1 MDVHCNHSYEDLN
14 IDEIKMIE
22 TRMYPGQY
30 SDEGFLQTGE
40 SLFEICENDRQYLQS
55 INITYKQIVD
65 FLTSLIKKWKDP
77 RYKITE
83 VSYLGFQECPFQNYL
98 LDDEDHNEYG
108 DSDITITDKTT
119 GESITFNTLLL
130 HMIEAHHFFESPLV
144 SHRLD
149 PKKIIEMFNLQPK
162 VSYELQYKDY
172 YKWKNTNCFN
182 NCTKENIGLISK
194 IALKQYQINKNLVIL
209 LFPGYF
215 DFDSK
220 TLKYIRE
227 NKFSWKIFI
236 EQFYDYD
243 NNNVLA
249 RMRNYEETGDLLN
262 MCLYIFNISSEKQL
276 YNISIEGNKI
286 EYDGSN
292 IESSYIYTRYR
303 EIL

>member
-1 MDVHCNHSYEDLN
+1 MRVCCNRSYEDLS

-22 TRMYPGQY
+22 ARMYPGQY

-65 FLTSLIKKWKDP
+65 FLTSLIRKRKDP

-83 VSYLGFQECPFQNYL
+83 ISYLGSQQCPFQNHL
-98 LDDEDHNEYG
+98 LDNELHDEYG
-108 DSDITITDKTT
+108 DSDITITDKIT
-119 GESITFNTLLL
+119 GKNITFNTLLL
-130 HMIEAHHFFESPLV
+130 HMIEIHHFFESPLV

-149 PKKIIEMFNLQPK
+149 PKRVIEMFNLQPK

-182 NCTKENIGLISK
+182 NCNKENIKLISK
-194 IALKQYQINKNLVIL
+194 IALKQYQINKNLIIL

-227 NKFSWKIFI
+227 SDFSWEKFI

-243 NNNVLA
+243 NSDVLA
-249 RMRNYEETGDLLN
+249 RMRNYKETGDLLN
-262 MCLYIFNISSEKQL
+262 MCLYIFNISNNKQL
-276 YNISIEGNKI
+276 YNISVENIKI
-286 EYDGSN
+286 
-292 IESSYIYTRYR
+292 
-303 EIL
+303 